1 MFARIVVG
9 VLTAVAGLLVAVAA
23 WAAMAGVVPV
33 LTFDVISTEDQTL
46 IARHLEGL
54 VTWTVVFAVTVSVGT
69 ILGLFLSLSAN
80 FVPEIP
86 ITSNPGPSAECAG
99 AAIGAVAAIPFQQ
112 GGSGLAITIGVA
124 TFFAW
129 LAVRKTRR
137 FIQEVRDHTEYLNRD
152 ERLRSRG
159 TRVTAK
165 VTRVEFL
172 NTWIDGSPLFS
183 VTAEFDTDGSPRSL
197 SENMIA
203 DPERAPLVG
212 GTVLV
217 WYDGGP
223 HVVMGFDPD
232 APLNP
237 DGIRYKA
244 PSWL

>member
-9 VLTAVAGLLVAVAA
+9 VLTAAAGLLVAVAV

-33 LTFDVISTEDQTL
+33 LTFDVIDDQAVL
-46 IARHLEGL
+46 QRYLDEL

-69 ILGLFLSLSAN
+69 ILGLFLSLSSN
-80 FVPEIP
+80 VVPEIP
-86 ITSNPGPSAECAG
+86 ITSNPGPPAECAG
-99 AAIGAVAAIPFQQ
+99 AALGAAAATPFQQ
-112 GGSGLAITIGVA
+112 GTAGLAITIGTA
-124 TFFAW
+124 CFFGW

-137 FIQEVRDHTEYLNRD
+137 FIGEVSELTEALNRD
-152 ERLRSRG
+152 ERLRTKG
-159 TRVTAK
+159 TRVTAE

-183 VTAEFDTDGSPRSL
+183 VTAEFDADGSPRSV

-212 GTVLV
+212 GTVVV

-223 HVVMGFDPD
+223 HVVMGFDPG

-237 DGIRYKA
+237 DGIRYTA